1 MGSYLS
7 TRLINNEKQRK
18 FKMPSVSIVD
28 QNNKKVKDV
37 ELPSVFSS
45 EIRPHLLHAAVVN
58 QLANRRAGTAA
69 TKNKALVS
77 GGGKK
82 PFKQK
87 GTGRARAGS
96 NRSPLWRHGGTVFGP
111 APRDYSYSMPK
122 KAKRTSLIDAVASK
136 VSDNRL
142 ILIDSLELAEPK
154 TKLMSSMLENLGVQE
169 NALILIKG
177 ENKNLRLAARNI
189 PSVKVLKMDNI
200 NVYDLLKYRYLI
212 TTQEALN
219 AIQEAYGK

>member
-1 MGSYLS
+1 M
-7 TRLINNEKQRK
+7 
-18 FKMPSVSIVD
+18 VD

-37 ELPSVFSS
+37 ELPSVFVS
-45 EIRPHLLHAAVVN
+45 EVRPHLMHAAVVN
-58 QLANRRAGTAA
+58 QLANKRAGTAA

-111 APRDYSYSMPK
+111 MPRDYSYALPK
-122 KAKRTSLIDAVASK
+122 KEKRAALVDAISSK
-136 VSDNRL
+136 VADNRL
-142 ILIDSLELAEPK
+142 IIVDNLELAEPK
-154 TKLMSSMLENLGVQE
+154 TKLVSTLLNTLGVQE
-169 NALILIKG
+169 NALVLIKA
-177 ENKNLRLAARNI
+177 ENKNLTLAARNI
-189 PSVKVLKMDNI
+189 PSVKVLRMDNI

-212 TTQEALN
+212 TTQDALN
-219 AIQEAYGK
+219 AMQEVYGK

>member
-1 MGSYLS
+1 
-7 TRLINNEKQRK
+7 
-18 FKMPSVSIVD
+18 MPSVSMVD

-37 ELPSVFSS
+37 ELPSMFSV
-45 EIRPHLLHAAVVN
+45 EVRPHLVHAAVVN

-96 NRSPLWRHGGTVFGP
+96 SRSPLWRHGGTVFGP
-111 APRDYSYSMPK
+111 TPRDYSYALPR
-122 KAKRTSLIDAVASK
+122 KAKRAALVDAVASK
-136 VSDNRL
+136 VADNKL
-142 ILIDSLELAEPK
+142 LLVDSLELTEPK
-154 TKLMSSMLENLGVQE
+154 TKLVSSILENLGVQE
-169 NALILIKG
+169 TALVLIAG

-212 TTQEALN
+212 TTQEVLN
-219 AIQEAYGK
+219 AMQEVYGK

>member
-1 MGSYLS
+1 
-7 TRLINNEKQRK
+7 
-18 FKMPSVSIVD
+18 MPSVSMVD

-37 ELPSVFSS
+37 ELPSMFSA
-45 EIRPHLLHAAVVN
+45 EVRPHLMHAAVIN

-111 APRDYSYSMPK
+111 TPRDYSYALPK
-122 KAKRTSLIDAVASK
+122 KARRAALVDAIASK
-136 VSDNRL
+136 VADNRL
-142 ILIDSLELAEPK
+142 ILVDSLELTEPK
-154 TKLMSSMLENLGVQE
+154 TKLVSSMLENLGVQE
-169 NALILIKG
+169 NALVLITAG
-177 ENKNLRLAARNI
+177 NKNLRLAARNI

-212 TTQEALN
+212 TTQDALN
-219 AIQEAYGK
+219 AMQEVYGK

>member
-1 MGSYLS
+1 
-7 TRLINNEKQRK
+7 
-18 FKMPSVSIVD
+18 MPSVVMVD

-37 ELPSVFSS
+37 ELPGLFGTEV
-45 EIRPHLLHAAVVN
+45 RPHLLHSAVVN

-111 APRDYSYSMPK
+111 MPRDYSYALPK
-122 KAKRTSLIDAVASK
+122 KEKRAALADAISSK
-136 VSDNRL
+136 VADNRL
-142 ILIDSLELAEPK
+142 ILVSSLDLAEPK
-154 TKLMSSMLENLGVQE
+154 TKLVSTLLTTLGVQE
-169 NALILIKG
+169 NALVLIKA
-177 ENKNLRLAARNI
+177 ENKNLTLAARNI
-189 PSVKVLKMDNI
+189 PSIKVLRMENI

-212 TTQEALN
+212 TTQDAIN
-219 AIQEAYGK
+219 AMQEVYGK

>member
-1 MGSYLS
+1 
-7 TRLINNEKQRK
+7 
-18 FKMPSVSIVD
+18 MPSVSMVD

-37 ELPSVFSS
+37 ELPSMFSA
-45 EIRPHLLHAAVVN
+45 EVRPHLLHAAVVN

-96 NRSPLWRHGGTVFGP
+96 SRSPLWRHGGTIFGP
-111 APRDYSYSMPK
+111 APRDYSYALPK
-122 KAKRTSLIDAVASK
+122 KAKRAALVDALASK
-136 VSDNRL
+136 VADNRL
-142 ILIDSLELAEPK
+142 ILVDSLEVTEPK
-154 TKLMSSMLENLGVQE
+154 TKLVSSMLANLGVQE
-169 NALILIKG
+169 NALVLITA

-212 TTQEALN
+212 TTQDALN
-219 AIQEAYGK
+219 AMQEVYGK

>member
-1 MGSYLS
+1 
-7 TRLINNEKQRK
+7 
-18 FKMPSVSIVD
+18 MPSVAMVD

-37 ELPSVFSS
+37 ELPSLFST
-45 EIRPHLLHAAVVN
+45 EARPHLVHAAVVN
-58 QLANRRAGTAA
+58 QLANKRAGTAA

-96 NRSPLWRHGGTVFGP
+96 SRSPLWRHGGTIFGP
-111 APRDYSYSMPK
+111 MPRDYSYALPK
-122 KAKRTSLIDAVASK
+122 KARRAALVDAVSSK
-136 VSDNRL
+136 VTDNRL
-142 ILIDSLELAEPK
+142 ILVESLDLAEPR

-169 NALILIKG
+169 NALVLITA

-189 PSVKVLKMDNI
+189 PSVKVLRMDNI
-200 NVYDLLKYRYLI
+200 NVYDVLKYRYLI
-212 TTQEALN
+212 TTQDALN
-219 AIQEAYGK
+219 TMQEVYGK